1 MADLFEHAAERDQ
14 LGAPLAERL
23 RPRRLEDVVGQDHLV
38 GEGTVLR
45 RLIEADRVPSMIL
58 WGPPGTGK
66 TTLARLLAR
75 HTDRVFEPFSA
86 VLGGVKDLRALLD
99 AARQRLTQQRR
110 RTILFIDEI
119 HRFNKAQQ
127 DALLPHAEKGT
138 VTLIGATTE
147 NPSFEV
153 NAALLSRCR
162 VFVLKQLGVEAVA
175 AVLDRGAT
183 DLKVTLD
190 PDAREALA
198 ELAQG
203 DARRGLSALEM
214 AAGVTDHVTLEEV
227 EAAFQHAGIRHDK
240 SGDQHYDVVSAF
252 IKSLRG
258 SDPDGAIY
266 WMSRLLEAG
275 EPPRFILRRMIILA
289 SEDIGNA
296 DPQALQVAMAAAQAF
311 EWVGL
316 PEGAIPMAQ
325 ACTYLATAPKSN
337 ASYVALNEAR
347 AAVQQTG
354 PLEVPLHLRNAP
366 TGLMK
371 QLGYGDGY
379 KYAHDYAGKRPAQ
392 QHLPGAL
399 AGRRFYRPDD
409 ALRRAATT
417 GGEG

>member
-162 VFVLKQLGVEAVA
+162 VFVLKQLGPAAVGQ
-175 AVLDRGAT
+175 VLDRGAT
-183 DLKVTLD
+183 ELKVTLD

-214 AAGVTDHVTLEEV
+214 AAGVTDHVTLAEV

-379 KYAHDYAGKRPAQ
+379 KYAHDYAGKKPAQ
-392 QHLPGAL
+392 QHLPDAL
-399 AGRRFYRPDD
+399 AGRRFYRPDAPPKVD
-409 ALRRAATT
+409 DD